1 MIEGKSVVLRAV
13 EEADLPNLA
22 AWLNDPTISHFVV
35 GWSFPV
41 SMAQQKQWFQRSLG
55 DTRTKRFMVDT
66 KQGETIGVTGL
77 WDIDW
82 QSRHALTAVKLGTE
96 SVRGK
101 GYGTDAI
108 MTLMAYAF
116 HEVGLNRLWT
126 DILTFNRPSYH
137 AYVEKCGWKVEGILR
152 QHVYRQGRYH
162 DVLRVAILKQE
173 FEALPGAADYV
184 WAGDSESIAVPP
196 SHQAIPPSENEA

>member
-1 MIEGKSVVLRAV
+1 MIEGKSVILRAV
-13 EEADLPNLA
+13 EEADLANLA
-22 AWLNDPTISHFVV
+22 SWLNDPTISHLVV

-41 SMAQQKQWFQRSLG
+41 SLAQQKQWFERSLG
-55 DTRTKRFMVDT
+55 NTRTQRFMVDT

-101 GYGTDAI
+101 GYGRDAI

-116 HEVGLNRLWT
+116 HDVGLNRLWT
-126 DILTFNRPSYH
+126 DILQFNRGSYR
-137 AYVEKCGWKVEGILR
+137 AYVEKCGWQVEGLLR
-152 QHVYRQGRYH
+152 EQVYRDGQYY
-162 DVLRVAILKQE
+162 DLLRVAILKHE
-173 FEALPGAADYV
+173 FDALPDAADYRREAEADRV
-184 WAGDSESIAVPP
+184 DVAPENWVCRDSAAE
-196 SHQAIPPSENEA
+196 